1 MEVTITQS
9 RKEPFTAGPARSTLT
24 YFHAKANIIPTGP
37 SAVREEYS
45 FKPSLFQPLWA
56 SNVRLQ
62 ACFSAGSGWLS
73 SFKISEAPLPPSNWG
88 FGPMSSLQLF
98 KKASCGCVYPL
109 QTSLFFPFCFPS
121 FPSPCCSHLPLV
133 PSATRAHIEGIVS
146 YTLQGVESTK
156 SWLRKIKL
164 LPCSNQRQAILHHQN
179 TACATVH
186 FNWIPG
192 HRNICSS

>member
-45 FKPSLFQPLWA
+45 FKPPLLQPLWA
-56 SNVRLQ
+56 PNARLQ
-62 ACFSAGSGWLS
+62 ASFSAWKSVELHCHHLIGVLAQYPAFS
-73 SFKISEAPLPPSNWG
+73 SFRRQVVDVFSCCRRPFFLPSVLPP
-88 FGPMSSLQLF
+88 
-98 KKASCGCVYPL
+98 
-109 QTSLFFPFCFPS
+109 

-156 SWLRKIKL
+156 SWVRKIKL
-164 LPCSNQRQAILHHQN
+164 LPCSNQRQAILHHWN
-179 TACATVH
+179 SACATVH

-192 HRNICSS
+192 HRNICSSRS